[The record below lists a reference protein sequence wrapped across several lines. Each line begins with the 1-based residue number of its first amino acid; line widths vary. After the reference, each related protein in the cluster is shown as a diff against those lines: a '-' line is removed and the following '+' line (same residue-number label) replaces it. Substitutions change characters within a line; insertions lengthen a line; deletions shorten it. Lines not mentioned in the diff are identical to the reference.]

1 MRNKINELYSKYS
14 GMSREELV
22 NAINGANPE
31 AKLRYE
37 ALLKKKQELK
47 SRDEKNETIDSLYE
61 KAKIDK
67 NASDYN
73 FLENYIKNRQQ
84 IDNIVKLENNFQ
96 KKGESIKKEADKL
109 QEGLNNLNE
118 QRKKLG
124 ENNIAKA
131 AEEVK
136 NLEEKLKEKEEQ
148 LKNLEDTLK
157 SVKLD
162 DATVYEAAKSSLE
175 NEVKSIKDEINLKKQ
190 GQYYTIAKN
199 IEQIPAVEKQIEILR
214 YKQEYNKLLTKN
226 LEITWTSL
234 IKGIPME
241 SIKLNDGAKKYKLS
255 SKFKEKID
263 KTIENEDKVKKL
275 EEQEKNSSSEKTET
289 TEKDH
294 EKFVV
299 PDFLKK
305 FTKNDDEEK
314 KTEIINNDIN
324 DQEKDNTSYED
335 KIIENA
341 EKISKGETEIIPV
354 KKNIFSKLF
363 RGIKDWFTK
372 PWKKIN
378 DVDVKANDEINNEKE
393 NNTKPEEEKI
403 DSDNNEK
410 IEENKSDIEQSKV
423 QIPEGSLEFRNRIDE
438 RRNAQLA
445 FLRQVN
451 KMTKTT
457 EEDKNPTRKSI
468 NRHDNDMN
476 R

>member
-1 MRNKINELYSKYS
+1 MKKKINELYSKYS

-124 ENNIAKA
+124 EGNIAKA

-190 GQYYTIAKN
+190 GQYYTVAKN

-275 EEQEKNSSSEKTET
+275 EEQEKNASPEMP
-289 TEKDH
+289 EKDND
-294 EKFVV
+294 KYVI

-314 KTEIINNDIN
+314 KTEIINNDKN

-372 PWKKIN
+372 TWKKIN
-378 DVDVKANDEINNEKE
+378 DVDVKANDEIDNEKE
-393 NNTKPEEEKI
+393 NNTKPEEDKI
-403 DSDNNEK
+403 DSDNNAK
-410 IEENKSDIEQSKV
+410 IEENKSDIEQSKA
-423 QIPEGSLEFRNRIDE
+423 QIPEGAIEFRNRIDE

-457 EEDKNPTRKSI
+457 EEDKNSTRKSI

>member
-1 MRNKINELYSKYS
+1 MKNKINELYSKYS

-47 SRDEKNETIDSLYE
+47 SRDEKNETIDSLYK

-124 ENNIAKA
+124 EGNIAKA

-175 NEVKSIKDEINLKKQ
+175 NEIKSIKDEINLKKQ

-275 EEQEKNSSSEKTET
+275 EEQEKNASPEMP
-289 TEKDH
+289 EKDND
-294 EKFVV
+294 KYVI

-314 KTEIINNDIN
+314 KTEIINNDKN

-372 PWKKIN
+372 TWKKIN
-378 DVDVKANDEINNEKE
+378 DVDVKANDEIDNEKE
-393 NNTKPEEEKI
+393 NNTKPEEDKI
-403 DSDNNEK
+403 DSDNNAK

-423 QIPEGSLEFRNRIDE
+423 QIPEGAIEFRNRIDE

-457 EEDKNPTRKSI
+457 EEDKNSTRKSI

>member
-1 MRNKINELYSKYS
+1 MKNKINELYSKYS

-124 ENNIAKA
+124 EGNIAKA

-275 EEQEKNSSSEKTET
+275 EEQEKNASPEMP
-289 TEKDH
+289 EKDND
-294 EKFVV
+294 KYVI
-299 PDFLKK
+299 PQFLKE

-314 KTEIINNDIN
+314 KTEIINNDKN

-372 PWKKIN
+372 TWKKIN
-378 DVDVKANDEINNEKE
+378 DVDVKANDEIDNEKE
-393 NNTKPEEEKI
+393 NNTKPEEDKI
-403 DSDNNEK
+403 DSDNNAK

-423 QIPEGSLEFRNRIDE
+423 QIPEGAIEFRNRIDE

-457 EEDKNPTRKSI
+457 EEDKNSTRKSI

>member
-1 MRNKINELYSKYS
+1 M
-14 GMSREELV
+14 
-22 NAINGANPE
+22 P
-31 AKLRYE
+31 
-37 ALLKKKQELK
+37 
-47 SRDEKNETIDSLYE
+47 
-61 KAKIDK
+61 
-67 NASDYN
+67 
-73 FLENYIKNRQQ
+73 
-84 IDNIVKLENNFQ
+84 
-96 KKGESIKKEADKL
+96 
-109 QEGLNNLNE
+109 
-118 QRKKLG
+118 
-124 ENNIAKA
+124 
-131 AEEVK
+131 
-136 NLEEKLKEKEEQ
+136 
-148 LKNLEDTLK
+148 
-157 SVKLD
+157 
-162 DATVYEAAKSSLE
+162 
-175 NEVKSIKDEINLKKQ
+175 
-190 GQYYTIAKN
+190 
-199 IEQIPAVEKQIEILR
+199 
-214 YKQEYNKLLTKN
+214 
-226 LEITWTSL
+226 
-234 IKGIPME
+234 
-241 SIKLNDGAKKYKLS
+241 
-255 SKFKEKID
+255 
-263 KTIENEDKVKKL
+263 
-275 EEQEKNSSSEKTET
+275 
-289 TEKDH
+289 EKDND
-294 EKFVV
+294 KFVI

-314 KTEIINNDIN
+314 KTEIINNDKN
-324 DQEKDNTSYED
+324 DQEKDNTNYVD
-335 KIIENA
+335 KIIDNA

-378 DVDVKANDEINNEKE
+378 DVDVKANDEINDEKE

>member
-1 MRNKINELYSKYS
+1 MKKKINELYSKYS

-124 ENNIAKA
+124 EGNIAKA

-275 EEQEKNSSSEKTET
+275 EEQEKNASPEMP
-289 TEKDH
+289 EKDND
-294 EKFVV
+294 KYVI

-314 KTEIINNDIN
+314 KTEIINNDKN

-341 EKISKGETEIIPV
+341 V
-354 KKNIFSKLF
+354 
-363 RGIKDWFTK
+363 TK
-372 PWKKIN
+372 TWKKIN
-378 DVDVKANDEINNEKE
+378 DVDVKANDEIDNEKE
-393 NNTKPEEEKI
+393 NNTKPEEDKI
-403 DSDNNEK
+403 DSDNNAK

-423 QIPEGSLEFRNRIDE
+423 QIPEGAIEFRNRIDE

-457 EEDKNPTRKSI
+457 EEDKNSTRKSI

>member
-1 MRNKINELYSKYS
+1 MKNKINELYSKYS

-47 SRDEKNETIDSLYE
+47 SRDEKNETIDSLYK

-124 ENNIAKA
+124 EGNIAKA

-275 EEQEKNSSSEKTET
+275 EEQEKNASPEMP
-289 TEKDH
+289 EKDND
-294 EKFVV
+294 KYVI

-314 KTEIINNDIN
+314 KTEIINNDKN

-372 PWKKIN
+372 TWKKIN
-378 DVDVKANDEINNEKE
+378 DVDVKANDEIDNEKE
-393 NNTKPEEEKI
+393 NNTKPEEDKI
-403 DSDNNEK
+403 DSDNNAK

-423 QIPEGSLEFRNRIDE
+423 QIPEGAIEFRNRIDE

-457 EEDKNPTRKSI
+457 EEDKNSTRKSI

>member
-1 MRNKINELYSKYS
+1 MKNKINELYSKYS

-124 ENNIAKA
+124 EGNIAKA

-275 EEQEKNSSSEKTET
+275 EEQEKNASPEMP
-289 TEKDH
+289 EKDND
-294 EKFVV
+294 KYVI

-314 KTEIINNDIN
+314 KTEIINNDKN

-372 PWKKIN
+372 TWKKIN
-378 DVDVKANDEINNEKE
+378 DVDVKANDEIDNEKE
-393 NNTKPEEEKI
+393 NNTKPEEDKI
-403 DSDNNEK
+403 DSDNNAK

-423 QIPEGSLEFRNRIDE
+423 QIPEGAIEFRNRIDE

-457 EEDKNPTRKSI
+457 EEDKNSTRKSI

>member
-1 MRNKINELYSKYS
+1 MKKKINELYSKYS

-124 ENNIAKA
+124 EGNIAKA

-275 EEQEKNSSSEKTET
+275 EEQEKNASPEMP
-289 TEKDH
+289 EKDND
-294 EKFVV
+294 KYVI

-314 KTEIINNDIN
+314 KTEIINNDKN

-372 PWKKIN
+372 TWKKIN
-378 DVDVKANDEINNEKE
+378 DVDVKANDEIDNEKE
-393 NNTKPEEEKI
+393 NNTKPEEDKI
-403 DSDNNEK
+403 DSDNNAK

-423 QIPEGSLEFRNRIDE
+423 QIPEGAIEFRNRIDE

-457 EEDKNPTRKSI
+457 EEDKNSTRKSI

>member
-1 MRNKINELYSKYS
+1 MKNKINELYSKYS

-124 ENNIAKA
+124 EGNIAKA

-175 NEVKSIKDEINLKKQ
+175 NEIKSIKDEINLKKQ

-275 EEQEKNSSSEKTET
+275 EEQEKNASPEMP
-289 TEKDH
+289 EKDND
-294 EKFVV
+294 KYVI

-314 KTEIINNDIN
+314 KTEIINNDKN

-372 PWKKIN
+372 TWKKIN
-378 DVDVKANDEINNEKE
+378 DVDVKANDEIDNEKE
-393 NNTKPEEEKI
+393 NNTKPEEDKI
-403 DSDNNEK
+403 DSDNNAK

-423 QIPEGSLEFRNRIDE
+423 QIPEGAIEFRNRIDE

-457 EEDKNPTRKSI
+457 EEDKNSTRKSI

>member
-1 MRNKINELYSKYS
+1 MKKKINELYSKYS

-124 ENNIAKA
+124 EGNIAKA

-275 EEQEKNSSSEKTET
+275 EEQEKNASPEMP
-289 TEKDH
+289 EKDND
-294 EKFVV
+294 KYVI

-314 KTEIINNDIN
+314 KTEIINNDKN

-341 EKISKGETEIIPV
+341 EKISKGETDMIPV

-372 PWKKIN
+372 TWKKIN
-378 DVDVKANDEINNEKE
+378 DVDVKANDEIDNEKE
-393 NNTKPEEEKI
+393 NNTKPEEDKI
-403 DSDNNEK
+403 DSDNNAK

-423 QIPEGSLEFRNRIDE
+423 QIPEGAIEFRNRIDE

-457 EEDKNPTRKSI
+457 EEDKNSTRKSI

>member
-1 MRNKINELYSKYS
+1 MKKKINELYSKYS

-47 SRDEKNETIDSLYE
+47 SRDEKNETIDSLYK

-124 ENNIAKA
+124 EGNIAKA

-275 EEQEKNSSSEKTET
+275 EEQEKNASPEMP
-289 TEKDH
+289 EKDND
-294 EKFVV
+294 KYVI

-314 KTEIINNDIN
+314 KTEIINNDKN

-341 EKISKGETEIIPV
+341 VKISKGETDMIPV

-372 PWKKIN
+372 TWKKIN
-378 DVDVKANDEINNEKE
+378 DVDVKANDEIDNEKE
-393 NNTKPEEEKI
+393 NNTKPEEDKI
-403 DSDNNEK
+403 DSDNNAK

-423 QIPEGSLEFRNRIDE
+423 QIPEGAIEFRNRIDE

-457 EEDKNPTRKSI
+457 EEDKNSTRKSI

>member
-1 MRNKINELYSKYS
+1 MKKKINELYSKYS

-124 ENNIAKA
+124 EGNIAKA

-275 EEQEKNSSSEKTET
+275 EEQEKNASPEMP
-289 TEKDH
+289 EKDND
-294 EKFVV
+294 KYVI

-314 KTEIINNDIN
+314 KTEIINNDKN

-341 EKISKGETEIIPV
+341 EKISKGETDMIPV

-372 PWKKIN
+372 TWKKIN
-378 DVDVKANDEINNEKE
+378 DVDVKANDEIDNEKE
-393 NNTKPEEEKI
+393 NNTKPEEDKI
-403 DSDNNEK
+403 DSDNNAK

-423 QIPEGSLEFRNRIDE
+423 QIPEGAIEFRNRIDE

>member
-1 MRNKINELYSKYS
+1 MKKKINELYSKYS

-124 ENNIAKA
+124 EGNIAKA

-190 GQYYTIAKN
+190 GQYYIVAKN

-214 YKQEYNKLLTKN
+214 YKQGYNKLLTKN

-255 SKFKEKID
+255 SRFQEKID

-275 EEQEKNSSSEKTET
+275 EEQEKNSSSEKTE
-289 TEKDH
+289 KDYD
-294 EKFVV
+294 KFVV

-305 FTKNDDEEK
+305 FTKNDNEEK
-314 KTEIINNDIN
+314 KTEIINNDKN

-335 KIIENA
+335 KIVENA
-341 EKISKGETEIIPV
+341 VKISKGETDMIPV

-372 PWKKIN
+372 TWKKIN
-378 DVDVKANDEINNEKE
+378 DVDVKANDEIDNEKE
-393 NNTKPEEEKI
+393 NNTKPEEDKI

-423 QIPEGSLEFRNRIDE
+423 QIPEGSIEFRNRIDE

-457 EEDKNPTRKSI
+457 EEDKNSTRKSI

>member
-1 MRNKINELYSKYS
+1 MKNKINELYSKYS

-175 NEVKSIKDEINLKKQ
+175 NEIKSIKDEINLKKQ

-275 EEQEKNSSSEKTET
+275 EEQEKNASPEMP
-289 TEKDH
+289 EKDND
-294 EKFVV
+294 KYVI

-314 KTEIINNDIN
+314 KTEIINNDKN

-372 PWKKIN
+372 KKKKIN
-378 DVDVKANDEINNEKE
+378 DVDVKANDEIDNEKE
-393 NNTKPEEEKI
+393 NNTKPEEDKI
-403 DSDNNEK
+403 DSDNNAK

-457 EEDKNPTRKSI
+457 EEDKNSTRKSI
-468 NRHDNDMN
+468 NRHDNDIN

>member
-1 MRNKINELYSKYS
+1 M
-14 GMSREELV
+14 
-22 NAINGANPE
+22 
-31 AKLRYE
+31 
-37 ALLKKKQELK
+37 
-47 SRDEKNETIDSLYE
+47 
-61 KAKIDK
+61 
-67 NASDYN
+67 
-73 FLENYIKNRQQ
+73 
-84 IDNIVKLENNFQ
+84 
-96 KKGESIKKEADKL
+96 

-124 ENNIAKA
+124 EGNIAKA

-190 GQYYTIAKN
+190 GQYYTVAKN

-214 YKQEYNKLLTKN
+214 YKQGYNKLLTKN

-275 EEQEKNSSSEKTET
+275 EEQEKNSSSEKTE
-289 TEKDH
+289 KDYD
-294 EKFVV
+294 KFVV

-305 FTKNDDEEK
+305 FTKNDNEEK
-314 KTEIINNDIN
+314 KTEIINNDKN

-335 KIIENA
+335 KIVENA
-341 EKISKGETEIIPV
+341 VKISKGETDMIPV

-372 PWKKIN
+372 TWKKIN
-378 DVDVKANDEINNEKE
+378 DVDVKANDEIDNEKG
-393 NNTKPEEEKI
+393 NNTKPEEDKI

-423 QIPEGSLEFRNRIDE
+423 QIPEGSIEFRNRIDE

-457 EEDKNPTRKSI
+457 EEDKNSTRKSI

>member
-1 MRNKINELYSKYS
+1 MKKKINELYSKYS

-124 ENNIAKA
+124 EGNIAKA

-190 GQYYTIAKN
+190 GQYYTVAKN

-214 YKQEYNKLLTKN
+214 YKQGYNKLLTKN

-275 EEQEKNSSSEKTET
+275 EEQEKNASPEMP
-289 TEKDH
+289 EKDND
-294 EKFVV
+294 KYVI

-305 FTKNDDEEK
+305 FTKNDNEEK
-314 KTEIINNDIN
+314 KTEIINNDKN
-324 DQEKDNTSYED
+324 NQEKDNTSYED
-335 KIIENA
+335 KIVENA
-341 EKISKGETEIIPV
+341 VKISKGETDMIPV

-372 PWKKIN
+372 TWKKIN
-378 DVDVKANDEINNEKE
+378 DVDVKANDEIDNEKE
-393 NNTKPEEEKI
+393 NNTKPEEDKI
-403 DSDNNEK
+403 DSDNNAK

-423 QIPEGSLEFRNRIDE
+423 QIPEGAIEFRNRIDE

-457 EEDKNPTRKSI
+457 EEDKNSTRKSI

>member
-1 MRNKINELYSKYS
+1 MKKKINELYSKYS

-61 KAKIDK
+61 KEKIDK

-124 ENNIAKA
+124 EGNIAKA

-190 GQYYTIAKN
+190 GQYYTVAKN

-275 EEQEKNSSSEKTET
+275 EEQEKNASPEMP
-289 TEKDH
+289 EKDND
-294 EKFVV
+294 KYVI

-314 KTEIINNDIN
+314 KTEIINNDKN

-372 PWKKIN
+372 TWKKIN
-378 DVDVKANDEINNEKE
+378 DVDVKANDEIDNEKE
-393 NNTKPEEEKI
+393 NNTKPEEDKI
-403 DSDNNEK
+403 DSDNNAK

-423 QIPEGSLEFRNRIDE
+423 QIPEGAIEFRNRIDE

-457 EEDKNPTRKSI
+457 EEDKNSTRKSI

>member
-1 MRNKINELYSKYS
+1 
-14 GMSREELV
+14 
-22 NAINGANPE
+22 
-31 AKLRYE
+31 
-37 ALLKKKQELK
+37 
-47 SRDEKNETIDSLYE
+47 
-61 KAKIDK
+61 
-67 NASDYN
+67 
-73 FLENYIKNRQQ
+73 
-84 IDNIVKLENNFQ
+84 
-96 KKGESIKKEADKL
+96 
-109 QEGLNNLNE
+109 
-118 QRKKLG
+118 
-124 ENNIAKA
+124 
-131 AEEVK
+131 
-136 NLEEKLKEKEEQ
+136 
-148 LKNLEDTLK
+148 
-157 SVKLD
+157 
-162 DATVYEAAKSSLE
+162 
-175 NEVKSIKDEINLKKQ
+175 
-190 GQYYTIAKN
+190 
-199 IEQIPAVEKQIEILR
+199 
-214 YKQEYNKLLTKN
+214 
-226 LEITWTSL
+226 
-234 IKGIPME
+234 ME

-335 KIIENA
+335 KIVENA
-341 EKISKGETEIIPV
+341 RKISKGETEIIPV

-457 EEDKNPTRKSI
+457 EEDKNSTRKSI
-468 NRHDNDMN
+468 NRHDNDIN

>member
-1 MRNKINELYSKYS
+1 MKKKINELYSKYS

-124 ENNIAKA
+124 EGNIAKA

-190 GQYYTIAKN
+190 GQYYIVAKN

-214 YKQEYNKLLTKN
+214 YKQGYNKLLTKN

-255 SKFKEKID
+255 SRFQEKID

-275 EEQEKNSSSEKTET
+275 EEQEKNSSSEKTE
-289 TEKDH
+289 KDYD
-294 EKFVV
+294 KFVV

-305 FTKNDDEEK
+305 FTKNDNEEK
-314 KTEIINNDIN
+314 KTEIINNDKN

-335 KIIENA
+335 KIVENA
-341 EKISKGETEIIPV
+341 VKISKGETDMIPV

-372 PWKKIN
+372 TWKKIN
-378 DVDVKANDEINNEKE
+378 DVDVKANDEIDNEKG
-393 NNTKPEEEKI
+393 NNTKPEEDKI

-423 QIPEGSLEFRNRIDE
+423 QIPEGSIEFRNRIDE

-457 EEDKNPTRKSI
+457 EEDKNSTRKSI

>member
-1 MRNKINELYSKYS
+1 MKKKINELYSKYS

-124 ENNIAKA
+124 EGNIAKA

-275 EEQEKNSSSEKTET
+275 EEQEKNASPEMP
-289 TEKDH
+289 EKDND
-294 EKFVV
+294 KYVI

-314 KTEIINNDIN
+314 KTEIINNDKN

-341 EKISKGETEIIPV
+341 VKISKGETDMIPV

-372 PWKKIN
+372 TWKKIN
-378 DVDVKANDEINNEKE
+378 DVDVKANDEIDNEKE
-393 NNTKPEEEKI
+393 NNTKPEEDKI
-403 DSDNNEK
+403 DSDNNAK

-423 QIPEGSLEFRNRIDE
+423 QIPEGAIEFRNRIDE

-457 EEDKNPTRKSI
+457 EEDKNSTRKSI

>member
-1 MRNKINELYSKYS
+1 MKKKINELYSKYS

-124 ENNIAKA
+124 EGNIAKA

-190 GQYYTIAKN
+190 GQYYTVAKN

-214 YKQEYNKLLTKN
+214 YKQGYNKLLTKN

-275 EEQEKNSSSEKTET
+275 EEQEKNSSSEKTE
-289 TEKDH
+289 KDYD
-294 EKFVV
+294 KFVV

-305 FTKNDDEEK
+305 FTKNDNEEK
-314 KTEIINNDIN
+314 KTEIINNDKN
-324 DQEKDNTSYED
+324 NQEKDNTSYED
-335 KIIENA
+335 KIVENA
-341 EKISKGETEIIPV
+341 VKISKGETDMIPV

-372 PWKKIN
+372 TWKKIN
-378 DVDVKANDEINNEKE
+378 DVDVKANDEIDNEKG
-393 NNTKPEEEKI
+393 NNTKPEEDKI

-423 QIPEGSLEFRNRIDE
+423 QIPEGSIEFRNRIDE

-457 EEDKNPTRKSI
+457 EEDKNSTRKSI

>member
-1 MRNKINELYSKYS
+1 MKKKINELYSKYS

-84 IDNIVKLENNFQ
+84 IDNIVKLENNVQ
-96 KKGESIKKEADKL
+96 EKGESIKKEADKL

-275 EEQEKNSSSEKTET
+275 EEQEKNASPEMP
-289 TEKDH
+289 EKDND
-294 EKFVV
+294 KYVI

-314 KTEIINNDIN
+314 KTEIINNDKN

-341 EKISKGETEIIPV
+341 EKISKGETDMIPV

-372 PWKKIN
+372 TWKKIN
-378 DVDVKANDEINNEKE
+378 DVDVKANDEIDNEKE
-393 NNTKPEEEKI
+393 NNTKPEEGKI

-410 IEENKSDIEQSKV
+410 IEENKSNIEQSKM

>member
-1 MRNKINELYSKYS
+1 MKNKINELYSKYS

-124 ENNIAKA
+124 EGNIAKA

-175 NEVKSIKDEINLKKQ
+175 NEIKSIKDEINLKKQ

-275 EEQEKNSSSEKTET
+275 EEQEKNASPEMP
-289 TEKDH
+289 EKDND
-294 EKFVV
+294 KYVI

-314 KTEIINNDIN
+314 KTEIINNDKN

-341 EKISKGETEIIPV
+341 VKISKGETDMIPV

-372 PWKKIN
+372 TWKKIN
-378 DVDVKANDEINNEKE
+378 DVDVKANDEIDNEKE
-393 NNTKPEEEKI
+393 NNTKPEEDKI
-403 DSDNNEK
+403 DSDNNAK

-423 QIPEGSLEFRNRIDE
+423 QIPEGAIEFRNRIDE

-457 EEDKNPTRKSI
+457 EEDKNSTRKSI

>member
-1 MRNKINELYSKYS
+1 MKKKINELYSKYS

-124 ENNIAKA
+124 EGNIAKA

-175 NEVKSIKDEINLKKQ
+175 NEIKSIKDEINLKKQ

-275 EEQEKNSSSEKTET
+275 EEQEKNASPEMP
-289 TEKDH
+289 EKDND
-294 EKFVV
+294 KYVI

-314 KTEIINNDIN
+314 KTEIINNDKN

-341 EKISKGETEIIPV
+341 VKISKGETDMIPV

-372 PWKKIN
+372 TWKKIN
-378 DVDVKANDEINNEKE
+378 DVDVKANDEIDNEKE
-393 NNTKPEEEKI
+393 NNTKPEEDKI
-403 DSDNNEK
+403 DSDNNAK

-423 QIPEGSLEFRNRIDE
+423 QIPEGAIEFRNRIDE

-457 EEDKNPTRKSI
+457 EEDKNSTRKSI

>member
-1 MRNKINELYSKYS
+1 MKNKINELYSKYS

-47 SRDEKNETIDSLYE
+47 SRDEKNETIDSLYK

-124 ENNIAKA
+124 EGNIAKA

-275 EEQEKNSSSEKTET
+275 EEQEKNASPEMP
-289 TEKDH
+289 EKDND
-294 EKFVV
+294 KFVI

-314 KTEIINNDIN
+314 KTEIINNDKN

-335 KIIENA
+335 KIVENA
-341 EKISKGETEIIPV
+341 VKISKGETDMIPV

-378 DVDVKANDEINNEKE
+378 DVDVKANDEINDEKE
-393 NNTKPEEEKI
+393 NNIKSEEDKI

>member
-1 MRNKINELYSKYS
+1 MKKKINELYSKYS

-124 ENNIAKA
+124 EGNIAKA

-190 GQYYTIAKN
+190 GQYYIVAKN

-214 YKQEYNKLLTKN
+214 YKQGYNKLLTKN

-255 SKFKEKID
+255 SRFQEKID

-275 EEQEKNSSSEKTET
+275 EEQEKNSSSEKTE
-289 TEKDH
+289 KDYD
-294 EKFVV
+294 KFVV

-305 FTKNDDEEK
+305 FTKNDNEEK
-314 KTEIINNDIN
+314 KTEIINNDKN

-335 KIIENA
+335 KIVENA
-341 EKISKGETEIIPV
+341 VKISKGETDMIPV

-372 PWKKIN
+372 TWKKIN
-378 DVDVKANDEINNEKE
+378 DIDVKANDEIDNEKE
-393 NNTKPEEEKI
+393 NNTKPEEDKI

-423 QIPEGSLEFRNRIDE
+423 QIPEGSIEFRNRIDE

-457 EEDKNPTRKSI
+457 EEDKNSTRKSI

>member
-1 MRNKINELYSKYS
+1 MKNKINELYSKYS

-124 ENNIAKA
+124 EGNIAKA

-275 EEQEKNSSSEKTET
+275 EEQEKNASPEMP
-289 TEKDH
+289 EKDND
-294 EKFVV
+294 KYVI

-314 KTEIINNDIN
+314 KTEIINNDKN

-341 EKISKGETEIIPV
+341 VKISKGETDMIPV

-372 PWKKIN
+372 TWKKIN
-378 DVDVKANDEINNEKE
+378 DVDVKANDEIDNEKE
-393 NNTKPEEEKI
+393 NNTKPEEDKI
-403 DSDNNEK
+403 DSDNNAK

-423 QIPEGSLEFRNRIDE
+423 QIPEGAIEFRNRIDE

-457 EEDKNPTRKSI
+457 EEDKNSTRKSI

>member
-1 MRNKINELYSKYS
+1 MKNKINELYSKYS

-124 ENNIAKA
+124 EGNIAKA

-175 NEVKSIKDEINLKKQ
+175 NEVKSIKNEINLKKQ

-275 EEQEKNSSSEKTET
+275 EEQEKNASPEMP
-289 TEKDH
+289 EKDND
-294 EKFVV
+294 KYVI

-314 KTEIINNDIN
+314 KTEIINNDKN

-341 EKISKGETEIIPV
+341 VKISKGETDMIPV

-372 PWKKIN
+372 TWKKIN
-378 DVDVKANDEINNEKE
+378 DVDVKANDEIDNEKE
-393 NNTKPEEEKI
+393 NNTKPEEDKI
-403 DSDNNEK
+403 DSDNNAK

-423 QIPEGSLEFRNRIDE
+423 QIPEGAIEFRNRIDE

-468 NRHDNDMN
+468 NRHDNDIN